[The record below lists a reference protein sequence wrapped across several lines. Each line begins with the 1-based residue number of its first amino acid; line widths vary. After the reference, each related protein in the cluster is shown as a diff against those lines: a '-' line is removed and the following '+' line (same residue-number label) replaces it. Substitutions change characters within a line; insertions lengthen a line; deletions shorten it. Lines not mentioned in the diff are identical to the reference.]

1 MLRRAYGRSPA
12 VTRRRAIST
21 RAGRSRVLHVPPSL
35 IDARKRQ
42 ETMEPIIPDIFAR
55 AIVSDGIRADV
66 LIGDDDDAADAS
78 P

>member
-1 MLRRAYGRSPA
+1 MTPQAPPPEPRYR
-12 VTRRRAIST
+12 VTEEE
-21 RAGRSRVLHVPPSL
+21 L